1 MTSEQA
7 YKRLDEEHLDA
18 VDTAVFSGDIF
29 HDEDNRRKF
38 RRLME
43 RWTLELDA
51 LDTSGFGL
59 NP

>member
-18 VDTAVFSGDIF
+18 VDAAVFSGDIF

>member
-1 MTSEQA
+1 MTSAEA
-7 YKRLDEEHLDA
+7 YNRLDDEHLDA
-18 VDTAVFSGDIF
+18 VDAAVFTGDIF
-29 HDEDNRRKF
+29 HDDDNRRKF
-38 RRLME
+38 RRLLE